1 MKSGVNN
8 EGEVKHMTKT
18 KIPEYLSKF
27 AQDNNEDMI
36 MTSNH
41 DYVIA
46 PQKILRCFRLNEI
59 EKLVLFELLSYM
71 GEKDYAFPSH
81 KRLAF
86 KLGKKSVSSIKKA
99 LNSLKDKGF
108 IKWSKG
114 GGDIGQIVIDYWS
127 FVKTLISF
135 LVSLFTAL

>member
-1 MKSGVNN
+1 
-8 EGEVKHMTKT
+8 MTKT

-41 DYVIA
+41 AYVIA
-46 PQKILRCFRLNEI
+46 PQKIIRCFRLNEI
-59 EKLVLFELLSYM
+59 EKLVLLELLSL
-71 GEKDYAFPSH
+71 GEKDCAFPSH

-86 KLGKKSVSSIKKA
+86 KLGGKSVSSIKKA

-114 GGDIGQIVIDYWS
+114 DGDIGQIVIDYWS
-127 FVKTLISF
+127 FV
-135 LVSLFTAL
+135 